1 MQEIWVRSLGQE
13 DPLEEGMAI
22 HSSILDWG
30 IPWTELG
37 VAKSDMTERLSLA
50 SLAIFSS
57 SISSFSCDARSIFSH
72 WKVRRRRIRSQRRNN
87 VWKGKKP

>member
-1 MQEIWVRSLGQE
+1 
-13 DPLEEGMAI
+13 MAI

-37 VAKSDMTERLSLA
+37 VAKSDTTERLSLA